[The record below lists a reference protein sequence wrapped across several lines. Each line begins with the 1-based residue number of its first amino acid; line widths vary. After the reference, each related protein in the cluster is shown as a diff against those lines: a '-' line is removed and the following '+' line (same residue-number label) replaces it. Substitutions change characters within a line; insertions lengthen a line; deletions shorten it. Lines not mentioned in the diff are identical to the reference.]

1 MPEFDQP
8 LVSVDVVPVRY
19 DHARAN
25 VEVLLGRRIYEPHLG
40 EFALPGVLLGHERID
55 EAAVRALR
63 SKLGVAADQVRLLGG
78 VEVFDNPD
86 RDPRGPTL
94 SIARYAVIDDD
105 YRPRPEHH
113 AAVALSAVDALPFDH
128 DRIVTRAAEVL
139 AKDLWADRAVA
150 AALLGPRFATSD
162 LREVYTQLLTRAHG
176 DRAPHVDPANL
187 LRRLRGTGWVHQ
199 VATADTGRGG
209 RPPTVWEWND

>member
-19 DHARAN
+19 DHAGGT
-25 VEVLLGRRIYEPHLG
+25 VEVLLGRRIYEPHLD

-55 EAAVRALR
+55 EAAMRALDT
-63 SKLGVAADQVRLLGG
+63 KLGVTDSQVRVLGG
-78 VEVFDNPD
+78 VAVFDNPD

-94 SIARYAVIDDD
+94 SIARYAVVDDA
-105 YRPRPEHH
+105 YRPQPEHH
-113 AAVALSAVDALPFDH
+113 AAVALSAVGVLPFDH
-128 DRIVTRAAEVL
+128 GRIVTRAAEVL
-139 AKDLWADRAVA
+139 AKELWVDRVVA

-162 LREVYTQLLTRAHG
+162 VRAAYTQLLARAHG
-176 DRAPHVDPANL
+176 DRAPRVDPANL

-199 VATADTGRGG
+199 VATAETGRGG
-209 RPPTVWEWND
+209 RPPTVWEWDD